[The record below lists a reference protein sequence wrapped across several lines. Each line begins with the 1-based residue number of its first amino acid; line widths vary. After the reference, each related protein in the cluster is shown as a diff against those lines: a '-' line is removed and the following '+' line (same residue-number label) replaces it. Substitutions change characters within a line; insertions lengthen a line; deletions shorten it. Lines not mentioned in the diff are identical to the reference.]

1 MARAKEAI
9 AASNDFP
16 AIQAYAQAT
25 LAGFLLLQN
34 QSAAALRLAQDAM
47 DVLDRLEGVEEG
59 EALIRVVYA
68 SALYATNNRAKAL
81 ARIGEARNRLVARAG
96 KIGDPRWS
104 RSFLE
109 NVPENARTMHLA
121 TQWSKGDSD
130 LLI

>member
-1 MARAKEAI
+1 
-9 AASNDFP
+9 
-16 AIQAYAQAT
+16 
-25 LAGFLLLQN
+25 
-34 QSAAALRLAQDAM
+34 M

-68 SALYATNNRAKAL
+68 SALHATNHRAKAL
-81 ARIGEARNRLVARAG
+81 ARIGEARSRLLARAA

-104 RSFLE
+104 RAFLE